1 MAPRVAR
8 YRASSLF
15 QNQRRK
21 VVSHGTIPRKPEV
34 SGAPRPR
41 CADWPE
47 RVDLNRQSRFVT
59 SPFGTF
65 RTCRPHWALSVLRG
79 QSGLRGR
86 LPHGDRCVEFLRYGV
101 LPDLRAPCRLL
112 VLAGPEHGRTISIA
126 EV

>member
-65 RTCRPHWALSVLRG
+65 RTYRMRRAMSEFEGKAENICSHRVLLSLTHKSHCGHRAKGVPS
-79 QSGLRGR
+79 Q
-86 LPHGDRCVEFLRYGV
+86 LP
-101 LPDLRAPCRLL
+101 
-112 VLAGPEHGRTISIA
+112 PEREGHEQFIVVFT
-126 EV
+126 